1 MTKQEYIDEAKR
13 LFVIDAEHAWDML
26 HDKDKLGE
34 VEKWDKE
41 LNKMS
46 GSDQKS
52 DEQTLVHWDVDLK
65 DFLRMSYIM
74 KTFFESFG
82 LLEGE
87 RMTLDATKNGVL
99 SINVYRKVL
108 KK

>member
-1 MTKQEYIDEAKR
+1 M
-13 LFVIDAEHAWDML
+13 
-26 HDKDKLGE
+26 
-34 VEKWDKE
+34 
-41 LNKMS
+41 
-46 GSDQKS
+46 
-52 DEQTLVHWDVDLK
+52 K

-87 RMTLDATKNGVL
+87 CMTLDATKNGVL